1 MTDDATPAKVR
12 LTDGL
17 GPDAGC
23 GQATPHNELLAQLMD
38 PNVPKSEREHA
49 AAREI
54 EGLRVLLAKAVC
66 TWPACACVR
75 GKSAPCA
82 KGFSVQA
89 IAWPD
94 FPSGGGPSGGLT
106 QCDMHE
112 DESY

>member
-1 MTDDATPAKVR
+1 MTDDATPAKAR

-23 GQATPHNELLAQLMD
+23 MQATPHKELLAQLMD
-38 PNVPKSEREHA
+38 SRVPKSEREHA

-75 GKSAPCA
+75 WKSAPCA

-89 IAWPD
+89 ISWPD
-94 FPSGGGPSGGLT
+94 FPSGGGHGGGLT
-106 QCDMHE
+106 QCDMHD

>member
-1 MTDDATPAKVR
+1 MEQ
-12 LTDGL
+12 L

-23 GQATPHNELLAQLMD
+23 AQATPHKELLAQLMD

-54 EGLRVLLAKAVC
+54 EGLRVLL
-66 TWPACACVR
+66 
-75 GKSAPCA
+75 
-82 KGFSVQA
+82 
-89 IAWPD
+89 PD
-94 FPSGGGPSGGLT
+94 FPSGGGPGGGLT